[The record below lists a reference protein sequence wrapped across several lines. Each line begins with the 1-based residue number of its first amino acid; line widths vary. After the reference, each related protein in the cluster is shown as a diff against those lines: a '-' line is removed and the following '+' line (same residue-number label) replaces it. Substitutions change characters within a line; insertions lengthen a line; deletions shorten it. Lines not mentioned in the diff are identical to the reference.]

1 MDGVIGGII
10 VALVTGG
17 LGYLGVRYKTKKDNE
32 VKPKD
37 PIQILLERYDTDR
50 KNDRDDIAAL
60 RARVEDAEAKAQA
73 AEDKVDEMLAELRTK
88 EQQIDIL
95 KKRVAHQQSQY
106 SKLLKRFNALKLK
119 YEKKDKVDK
128 GV

>member
-1 MDGVIGGII
+1 MDNVIGGVI
-10 VALVTGG
+10 VAVVTAG

-32 VKPKD
+32 IKPKD

-60 RARVEDAEAKAQA
+60 RTRVEDAEAKAQA
-73 AEDKVDEMLAELRTK
+73 AEDKVEEMLTELRTK
-88 EQQIDIL
+88 EEQIDIL
-95 KKRVAHQQSQY
+95 KKRVANQQTQY

-119 YEKKDKVDK
+119 YEKKDKVAE

>member
-1 MDGVIGGII
+1 MDNVIGGII
-10 VALVTGG
+10 VAVVTAG

-60 RARVEDAEAKAQA
+60 RQRVEDAEKKAQD

-88 EQQIDIL
+88 EEQIDIL
-95 KKRVAHQQSQY
+95 KKRVANQQSQY

-119 YEKKDKVDK
+119 YEKKDKIAE

>member
-1 MDGVIGGII
+1 MEGIIGGVV
-10 VALVTGG
+10 VALITSG
-17 LGYLGVRYKTKKDNE
+17 LAYLGIRYKTKKDNE

-37 PIQILLERYDTDR
+37 PIQVLLERYDTDR

-60 RARVEDAEAKAQA
+60 RTRVEEAEAKAQA
-73 AEDKVDEMLAELRTK
+73 AEDKVEEMLTELRTK

-95 KKRVAHQQSQY
+95 KKRVANQQTQY

-119 YEKKDKVDK
+119 YEKKDKVAE

>member
-1 MDGVIGGII
+1 MDGVLGGII
-10 VALVTGG
+10 IALITGV
-17 LGYLGVRYKTKKDNE
+17 LGYLGVRYKTKKDSE
-32 VKPKD
+32 PKPKD

-60 RARVEDAEAKAQA
+60 RTRVEYSEAKAQA
-73 AEDKVDEMLAELRTK
+73 AEDKVEEMLSELRTK

-95 KKRVAHQQSQY
+95 KKRVANQQTQY

-119 YEKKDKVDK
+119 YEKKDKDDK

>member
-10 VALVTGG
+10 VAVVTAG
-17 LGYLGVRYKTKKDNE
+17 LGYLGIRYKTEKDNE

-60 RARVEDAEAKAQA
+60 RQRVEDAEKKAQD

-88 EQQIDIL
+88 EEQIDIL
-95 KKRVAHQQSQY
+95 KKRVANQQSQY
-106 SKLLKRFNALKLK
+106 NKLLKRFNALKLK
-119 YEKKDKVDK
+119 YEKKDKIAE

>member
-10 VALVTGG
+10 VAFVTAG

-60 RARVEDAEAKAQA
+60 RQRVEDAEKKAQD

-88 EQQIDIL
+88 EEQIDIL
-95 KKRVAHQQSQY
+95 KKRVANQQSQY

-119 YEKKDKVDK
+119 YEKKEKAAE

>member
-1 MDGVIGGII
+1 MDGVIGGI
-10 VALVTGG
+10 VAALITGG

-60 RARVEDAEAKAQA
+60 RTRVEDAETKAQA

-88 EQQIDIL
+88 EEEIDIL
-95 KKRVAHQQSQY
+95 KKRVANQQTQY
-106 SKLLKRFNALKLK
+106 NKLLKRFNALKLK
-119 YEKKDKVDK
+119 YEKKDKDDK

>member
-60 RARVEDAEAKAQA
+60 RTRVEDAEAKAQA

-88 EQQIDIL
+88 KEQIDIL
-95 KKRVAHQQSQY
+95 KKRVANQQSQY

>member
-10 VALVTGG
+10 VAVVTAG

-32 VKPKD
+32 IKPKD
-37 PIQILLERYDTDR
+37 PVQILLERYDTDR

-60 RARVEDAEAKAQA
+60 RQRVEDAEKKAQD

-88 EQQIDIL
+88 EEQIDIL
-95 KKRVAHQQSQY
+95 KKRVANQQSQY

-119 YEKKDKVDK
+119 YEKKDKVAE

>member
-1 MDGVIGGII
+1 MDGVLGGII
-10 VALVTGG
+10 IALITGG
-17 LGYLGVRYKTKKDNE
+17 LGYLGVRYKTKKDSE
-32 VKPKD
+32 PKPKD
-37 PIQILLERYDTDR
+37 PIQVLLERYDTDR

-60 RARVEDAEAKAQA
+60 RTRVEDAEAKAQA
-73 AEDKVDEMLAELRTK
+73 AEDKVEEMLSELRTK

-95 KKRVAHQQSQY
+95 KKRVANQQTQY

-119 YEKKDKVDK
+119 YEKKDKVEN

>member
-10 VALVTGG
+10 VSVVTAG

-60 RARVEDAEAKAQA
+60 RQRVEDAEKKAQD

-88 EQQIDIL
+88 EEQIDML
-95 KKRVAHQQSQY
+95 KKKVANQQSQY

-119 YEKKDKVDK
+119 YEKKDKIAE

>member
-1 MDGVIGGII
+1 MEGLIGGLLVAII
-10 VALVTGG
+10 TSG
-17 LGYLGVRYKTKKDNE
+17 LAYLGVRYKTKKDNE

-60 RARVEDAEAKAQA
+60 RQRVEEAEKKAQD
-73 AEDKVDEMLAELRTK
+73 AEDKVDEMLSELRTK
-88 EQQIDIL
+88 EEQIEIL
-95 KKRVAHQQSQY
+95 KKRVANQQSQY

-119 YEKKDKVDK
+119 YEKKDKAVE

>member
-10 VALVTGG
+10 AALITGG

-60 RARVEDAEAKAQA
+60 RTRVEDAETKAQA

-88 EQQIDIL
+88 EEEIDIL
-95 KKRVAHQQSQY
+95 KKRVANQQTQY
-106 SKLLKRFNALKLK
+106 NKLLKRFNALKLK
-119 YEKKDKVDK
+119 YEKKDKDDK

>member
-60 RARVEDAEAKAQA
+60 RTRVEDAEAKAQA

-95 KKRVAHQQSQY
+95 KKRVANQQTQY

-119 YEKKDKVDK
+119 YEKKDKVAE

>member
-1 MDGVIGGII
+1 MDSVIGGII
-10 VALVTGG
+10 VALITGG
-17 LGYLGVRYKTKKDNE
+17 LGYLGVHYKTKKDNE

-60 RARVEDAEAKAQA
+60 RTRVEDAESKAQD

-88 EQQIDIL
+88 EEEIDIL
-95 KKRVAHQQSQY
+95 KKRVANQQTQY
-106 SKLLKRFNALKLK
+106 NKLLKRFNALKLK
-119 YEKKDKVDK
+119 YEKKDKDDK